1 MEMRVREFSL
11 GKKIYIS
18 SIALLIYT
26 TFFTFSYPVLGNNS
40 VVFAL
45 LFSVAVTW
53 SCGLKFGLVYS
64 IINTIGS
71 HLLLYTY
78 NNSWEYFK
86 TLGGIPGIIAFFL
99 TIFLVG
105 YFRNIKK
112 QLEFELSEKEKA
124 QRKLIRMQKKLR
136 AKTEEVIHF
145 TRAVS
150 HDLKN
155 PVTGLEGLF
164 SILHFKDYFNKFD
177 DEMKEVLTSAGHSI
191 NYMKQLLSDLS
202 KVAHLESKIKKLKY
216 EKINLKALVDEVLA
230 GMKYQVNTK
239 GIKIDYN
246 NTDINFVGDRYGF
259 VQIVANLTGNAI
271 KYCSTA
277 ESPTLSI
284 KSKIDAE
291 QIIISFEDN
300 GPGIPED
307 QTSNIFDKFK
317 RGTNTKN
324 TEGTGLGLFLVKS
337 MVEAHHGEIS
347 VLTKEGHGAKF
358 MISLPANL
366 MAA

>member
-1 MEMRVREFSL
+1 MREFAL

-18 SIALLIYT
+18 FLAVLIYA
-26 TFFTFSYPVLGNNS
+26 TFFTFSYPVLGNNT
-40 VVFAL
+40 VVFGL
-45 LFSVAVTW
+45 IFSVAVTW
-53 SCGLKFGLVYS
+53 VCGLKFGLIYS
-64 IINTIGS
+64 ILSTTGS
-71 HLLLYTY
+71 HILLYTY
-78 NNSWEYFK
+78 NNSWEYFR
-86 TLGGIPGIIAFFL
+86 TLGGISGIIAFLL
-99 TIFLVG
+99 TIIFVG
-105 YFRNIKK
+105 YFRQIKK
-112 QLEFELSEKEKA
+112 QLEFELLEKEKA
-124 QRKLIRMQKKLR
+124 QRKLIKMQKKLR

-164 SILHFKDYFNKFD
+164 SILHFKDYFNNFD
-177 DEMKEVLTSAGHSI
+177 DEMKEVLNSAGHSI
-191 NYMKQLLSDLS
+191 NYMKQLLGDLS
-202 KVAHLESKIKKLKY
+202 KVANLESKIKKLKY

-230 GMKYQVNTK
+230 GMKYQVNRK

-271 KYCSTA
+271 KYCSAA

-284 KSKIDAE
+284 QSKVDAE

-307 QTSNIFDKFK
+307 QAPNIFNKFI
-317 RGTNTKN
+317 RGTNTQN

-337 MVEAHHGEIS
+337 MVEAHHGKIS
-347 VLTKEGHGAKF
+347 VLTSEGQGAKF
-358 MISLPANL
+358 TISLPANL